1 MNSGLVY
8 VEGKL
13 RRVQQQM
20 DTSTIKHGI
29 LDYPNKPIRAA
40 GKMCHTEQFFF
51 FFFLF
56 YENTIYLYLLFMAF
70 GMLNIRYICLVCW
83 KKLTVLKQ

>member
-56 YENTIYLYLLFMAF
+56 FKIKY
-70 GMLNIRYICLVCW
+70 
-83 KKLTVLKQ
+83 